1 MLGEGHGG
9 KSPLELGAGCQR
21 GCFLYLVFS
30 SSAKRWGRR
39 FNLRVLLGALQKPL
53 QTCRFAPRSC
63 VPPSSCHRCVPERA
77 RGEAKISFKL

>member
-30 SSAKRWGRR
+30 SSTKRWSCCL
-39 FNLRVLLGALQKPL
+39 NLRVLFGALQKPL
-53 QTCRFAPRSC
+53 QTRRFAPQTVRASIQL
-63 VPPSSCHRCVPERA
+63 PSGYSRVSK
-77 RGEAKISFKL
+77 RGGIISFKL